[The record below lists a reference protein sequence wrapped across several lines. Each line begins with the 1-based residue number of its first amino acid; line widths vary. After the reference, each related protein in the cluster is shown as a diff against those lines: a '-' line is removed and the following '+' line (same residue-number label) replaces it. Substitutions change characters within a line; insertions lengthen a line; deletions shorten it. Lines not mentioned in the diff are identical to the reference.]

1 MRFTREKR
9 LIEAYYTN
17 EHKDVYKF
25 LWFPMTIGGE
35 TRWLEYANIRYKVK
49 QEKGFI
55 NDYYYYWE
63 PWDFLNK

>member
-55 NDYYYYWE
+55 SDYYYYWE